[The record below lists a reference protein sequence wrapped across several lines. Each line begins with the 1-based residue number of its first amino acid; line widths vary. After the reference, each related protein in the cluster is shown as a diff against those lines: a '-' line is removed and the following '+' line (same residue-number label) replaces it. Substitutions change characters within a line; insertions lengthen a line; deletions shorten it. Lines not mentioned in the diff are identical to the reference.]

1 MSVRVPEHDVPI
13 LATCDVLVCGG
24 GAAGV
29 TAAVAAARHG
39 AEVILIERWPRV
51 GGMATCA
58 LVNIW
63 HRSDREKLVILGL
76 AEESVQRA
84 DAGGWLTRYPS
95 PEGRHETENFDP
107 EGMTL
112 VWHRMLD
119 EAGVRVLCYTAAGE
133 PILEGGRIRGVLCD
147 TKRGRQAV
155 VADIAI
161 DATGDG
167 DIAAK
172 AGCPF
177 EFGRPEDG
185 RVQGM
190 TMMYRL
196 CGIDEKR
203 LRAIP
208 VEERE
213 AIAAEMRALI
223 EAGKLPPSKTAN
235 PCGYGN
241 RGIPNMAAIAG
252 DPLDEEELTR
262 LTWRGRE
269 NVFRFLDWW
278 RERVPGFEVAAIEQT
293 GFSLG
298 IRESRRVRGHKTL
311 DAEMVL
317 AARKQPDAIGHGEW
331 MIDIHDPLGSGY
343 TTWLGRDDTNM
354 VPAGDSYHIPLG
366 MCLNDTIPNLAVA
379 GRCASST
386 HEGHS
391 SVRVQSHCMVMGQ
404 GVGTLAALALDAGVE
419 LPEYDVRDLQ
429 RTLREDGV
437 YLEDV
442 PGD

>member
-1 MSVRVPEHDVPI
+1 
-13 LATCDVLVCGG
+13 
-24 GAAGV
+24 
-29 TAAVAAARHG
+29 
-39 AEVILIERWPRV
+39 
-51 GGMATCA
+51 
-58 LVNIW
+58 
-63 HRSDREKLVILGL
+63 
-76 AEESVQRA
+76 
-84 DAGGWLTRYPS
+84 
-95 PEGRHETENFDP
+95 
-107 EGMTL
+107 
-112 VWHRMLD
+112 
-119 EAGVRVLCYTAAGE
+119 
-133 PILEGGRIRGVLCD
+133 
-147 TKRGRQAV
+147 V

-196 CGIDEKR
+196 CGIDEER

-223 EAGKLPPSKTAN
+223 ETGELPPSKTAN